1 MTIQTTDEHLVAV
14 QAPQNAGGR
23 LYGPMT
29 MIEALE
35 YAKETGGD
43 IRVLHERIATCPIT
57 S

>member
-35 YAKETGGD
+35 YAKATGGD